1 MPSKY
6 QIQKLKDFEKANEY
20 LSRALALLD
29 GNQSYVLNLTHYK
42 QLVSIKLKLEN
53 LIKGTKADF
62 IWAEKRIK
70 NE

>member
-20 LSRALALLD
+20 LCRALALLD
-29 GNQSYVLNLTHYK
+29 GNQNYVLNLTHFR
-42 QLVSIKLKLEN
+42 QLVSIKLKLEH
-53 LIKGTKADF
+53 LIKGTKAGY
-62 IWAEKRIK
+62 IWAEKRTK